1 MTKLKS
7 NEYPCSCDNGY
18 FELKDYFGNFSERVM
33 CDVCD
38 GRGHFELSDELEIL
52 NLMSKDLDR
61 FKRSVSL
68 KMTIVDTDE
77 THGLET
83 LIDFIRTQSE
93 NINKFIQENH
103 ENI

>member
-1 MTKLKS
+1 MKKLKY
-7 NEYPCSCDNGY
+7 NEYPCSCDDGY

-38 GRGHFELSDELEIL
+38 GRGYFELSEELEML
-52 NLMSKDLDR
+52 NFFAIFLNK
-61 FKRSVSL
+61 FKRSVSE
-68 KMTIVDTDE
+68 KMRIVDTDE

-103 ENI
+103 ENM